1 MSIPAGSIRRISKQ
15 PRWPLDES
23 QGEVSMSEN
32 TKRQMIVTMLA
43 EGNPVWY
50 VAAMVNM
57 RSHDVYVIGCAAGYP
72 DRVQLRRAVLAQRQL
87 HRQAA

>member
-1 MSIPAGSIRRISKQ
+1 MSIPTGGIRCISKQ
-15 PRWPLDES
+15 PKRPWDKS
-23 QGEVSMSEN
+23 QEEVSRSEN

-72 DRVQLRRAVLAQRQL
+72 DKVKLRRAVWAQRQL
-87 HRQAA
+87 DRQAA